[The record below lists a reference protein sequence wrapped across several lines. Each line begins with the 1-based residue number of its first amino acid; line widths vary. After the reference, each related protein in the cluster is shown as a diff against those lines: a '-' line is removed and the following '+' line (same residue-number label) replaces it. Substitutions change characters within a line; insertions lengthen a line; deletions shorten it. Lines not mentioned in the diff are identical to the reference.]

1 VIDSGVGVH
10 DVHRR
15 AGRSRSRTTCGPK
28 MVPKA
33 GPRRIAVGVAHFAG
47 IQGSSCRQP
56 GEPTNHLGHSTVAAS
71 LRYQHMVSGRDVEI
85 AYQLSTLA
93 TNRNRSAVTLSR

>member
-1 VIDSGVGVH
+1 
-10 DVHRR
+10 
-15 AGRSRSRTTCGPK
+15 

-47 IQGSSCRQP
+47 TQVARAGSRV
-56 GEPTNHLGHSTVAAS
+56 EPMNHLGHSTVAAS

-93 TNRNRSAVTLSR
+93 TNRNRSALTLSR